1 MDQFSAHLDRGWDL
15 VQRGDPQGAEQSAR
29 RALEI
34 DGQSPEAYNLLGYVA
49 ALQGDFEDAVE
60 NYRQA
65 IALDDT
71 YLEAMLNAAEVCI
84 HPMGEFDDA
93 LSLCEQA
100 LDLAENDDETV
111 DALLLCF
118 DAHLGKGDVE
128 AAKDIC
134 RKFPKGPF
142 ENSSHT
148 FLVGRAF
155 FEIGD
160 IKRASELIEA
170 SIRSNTTNPDAFYY
184 LGLIRDDRGEVAG
197 ATDAFLR
204 ARELDLEFPPA
215 PWSLSRDAFR
225 LSVDKAIALLPTELK
240 AYLRPG
246 EVYVADVPG
255 VEAVV
260 DGVDPRT
267 AVLIDAIQADS
278 PAPSSARLFVY
289 QNNVERLAGG
299 LTGVEREI
307 AAAIEREIIALFVER
322 NASSEPPAGSS
333 PRASRP
339 PTAH

>member
-34 DGQSPEAYNLLGYVA
+34 DNQSPEAFNLLGYVA

-60 NYRQA
+60 HYRQA

-71 YLEAMLNAAEVCI
+71 YMEAMLNAAEVCI

-93 LSLCEQA
+93 LALCEQA

-118 DAHLGKGDVE
+118 DAHLGRGDLE
-128 AAKDIC
+128 LAKDVC
-134 RKFPKGPF
+134 RRFPKGPF
-142 ENSSHT
+142 ENPSHT
-148 FLVGRAF
+148 FLVGRAL
-155 FEIGD
+155 FEIGEMQ
-160 IKRASELIEA
+160 RAAELIEA
-170 SIRSNTTNPDAFYY
+170 SIQSNSANPDAQYY
-184 LGLIRDDRGEVAG
+184 LGLIRDERGDTAG
-197 ATDAFLR
+197 ATEAFLK
-204 ARELDLEFPPA
+204 ARDLDLEFPSA
-215 PWSLSRDAFR
+215 PWSLSRATFR
-225 LSVDKAIALLPTELK
+225 VTVDRAIQTLAPEHL

-246 EVYVADVPG
+246 EVYLADVPG

-267 AVLIDAIQADS
+267 AVLLDALQPEAG
-278 PAPSSARLFVY
+278 ANASARLFIY

-299 LTGVEREI
+299 ITGVEREI
-307 AAAIEREIIALFVER
+307 AAAIEREIVALFIER
-322 NASSEPPAGSS
+322 MPSQPPGSAA
-333 PRASRP
+333 RHSRP
-339 PTAH
+339 PAAH

>member
-34 DGQSPEAYNLLGYVA
+34 DSQSPEAYNLLGYVA

-60 NYRQA
+60 HYRQA

-118 DAHLGKGDVE
+118 DAHLGKGDLE
-128 AAKDIC
+128 MAKEVC

-142 ENSSHT
+142 ENPSHT

-155 FEIGD
+155 FEIGEVS
-160 IKRASELIEA
+160 RAAELIEA
-170 SIRSNTTNPDAFYY
+170 SLQFSSNNPDAHYY
-184 LGLIRDDRGEVAG
+184 MGLIRDERGDVVG
-197 ATDAFLR
+197 ATESFLK
-204 ARELDLEFPPA
+204 ARDLDLEFPTA
-215 PWSLSRDAFR
+215 PWSLSRDTFR
-225 LSVDKAIALLPTELK
+225 LSVDRAIQSLTTEHR

-246 EVYVADVPG
+246 EVYLADVPG

-267 AVLIDAIQADS
+267 AVLIDALQPENGSQA
-278 PAPSSARLFVY
+278 SARLFVY

-299 LTGVEREI
+299 ITGVEREI
-307 AAAIEREIIALFVER
+307 AAAIERELVALFIER
-322 NASSEPPAGSS
+322 PASQPPASAARTS
-333 PRASRP
+333 KP

>member
-34 DGQSPEAYNLLGYVA
+34 DNQSPEAYNLLGYVA

-60 NYRQA
+60 HYRQA
-65 IALDDT
+65 ISLDDT

-118 DAHLGKGDVE
+118 DAHLGKGAIDM
-128 AAKDIC
+128 AKEVC
-134 RKFPKGPF
+134 RRFPKGPF
-142 ENSSHT
+142 ENPSHT

-160 IKRASELIEA
+160 IARAAELIET
-170 SIRSNTTNPDAFYY
+170 SIQTNAANPDAYYY
-184 LGLIRDDRGEVAG
+184 LGLIRDERGDVAG
-197 ATDAFLR
+197 ATEAFLK
-204 ARELDLEFPPA
+204 ARELDLEFPAA
-215 PWSLSRDAFR
+215 PWSLSRDTFHVTVDRAIQT
-225 LSVDKAIALLPTELK
+225 LSKEHRD
-240 AYLRPG
+240 YLRPG
-246 EVYVADVPG
+246 EVYLADVPG

-267 AVLIDAIQADS
+267 AVLLDALPGDNGNLA
-278 PAPSSARLFVY
+278 SARLFVY

-299 LTGVEREI
+299 ITGVEREI
-307 AAAIEREIIALFVER
+307 KAAIEREVTALFIE
-322 NASSEPPAGSS
+322 SS
-333 PRASRP
+333 PSQPPPSAARHSRP
-339 PTAH
+339 PPVSH

>member
-34 DGQSPEAYNLLGYVA
+34 DNQSPEAFNLLGYVA
-49 ALQGDFEDAVE
+49 ALQGDFEEAVE
-60 NYRQA
+60 HYRQA

-93 LSLCEQA
+93 LAMCEQA

-118 DAHLGKGDVE
+118 DAHLGKGDLE
-128 AAKDIC
+128 AAKDVC
-134 RKFPKGPF
+134 RRFPKGPF
-142 ENSSHT
+142 ENASHT

-155 FEIGD
+155 FEIGE
-160 IKRASELIEA
+160 IGPAAELIESA
-170 SIRSNTTNPDAFYY
+170 IQANGGNPDAYYY
-184 LGLIRDDRGEVAG
+184 LGLIRDERGDVAG
-197 ATDAFLR
+197 ATEAFLR
-204 ARELDLEFPPA
+204 ARDLDLEFPTA
-215 PWSLSRDAFR
+215 PWSLSRDTFR
-225 LSVDKAIALLPTELK
+225 VSVDRAVQALAPEHR

-267 AVLIDAIQADS
+267 AVLIDALQGEGGAQA
-278 PAPSSARLFVY
+278 SARLFVY

-299 LTGVEREI
+299 ITGVEREI
-307 AAAIEREIIALFVER
+307 TAAIEREVIALFIER
-322 NASSEPPAGSS
+322 SPSQPPASAA
-333 PRASRP
+333 RHSRP
-339 PTAH
+339 PPTSH